1 MRFRFRLSTLAALC
15 FLLVSGCGAHRAVSG
30 GEVKRDFAREAAV
43 RTRGL
48 ELEAKAA
55 QVLLIGIQGSGTPA
69 RSTIELLERL
79 PVGGV
84 VLFSFNL
91 PESPVDLGRYT
102 GALQDAVGH
111 STSPLPLIIAIDHE
125 GGSVFRFKGG
135 GITRIPA
142 PSHVGMRGETYA
154 LALGRA
160 AGSELRSLGVNMA
173 LAPVVELLT
182 EQNKRFLGSRSY
194 GRSPAVVDAC
204 AGAYIEGLQDRGV
217 AAVAK
222 HFPGNAAEDPHRGLP
237 VLDIDRSVYERD
249 YAPRFVSASRHGVAG
264 LMLSHVLVESLD
276 EANPVTLS
284 RTIITGELKGKLGF
298 RGLVITD
305 DLYMKALSEK
315 TGPEKTAVSA
325 LAAGADLL
333 MLTAMEGAEK
343 VQAAIVQAV
352 KEGVLPAQRLDDAV
366 TRVIELKLRFNLDS
380 DLDPE
385 VRKARLEG
393 FEALVKANALR
404 IEQSSSKLVETNP
417 KSSVDRK

>member
-1 MRFRFRLSTLAALC
+1 
-15 FLLVSGCGAHRAVSG
+15 
-30 GEVKRDFAREAAV
+30 
-43 RTRGL
+43 
-48 ELEAKAA
+48 
-55 QVLLIGIQGSGTPA
+55 
-69 RSTIELLERL
+69 
-79 PVGGV
+79 
-84 VLFSFNL
+84 
-91 PESPVDLGRYT
+91 
-102 GALQDAVGH
+102 
-111 STSPLPLIIAIDHE
+111 
-125 GGSVFRFKGG
+125 
-135 GITRIPA
+135 
-142 PSHVGMRGETYA
+142 MRGETYA